1 MLGCDDILL
10 SSFVYFR
17 KFLRNLLE
25 IGLVFGSKQKCTF
38 LFFTHTQFI
47 RQNTLSNRNK
57 NKSISISS
65 DSKNGEINC
74 NNKGIRCSDNKL
86 SRVMLTLLKVIS
98 SLPHKAS
105 HFHGSFSISWTY
117 CSRSFVSV
125 PIEILFSNYKT
136 RFRTI
141 VRHHYYIILA
151 LVFKCCLFSCLDV
164 VCFFFSFWRI
174 WILFMLFNCVYW

>member
-1 MLGCDDILL
+1 MIREVFICTYIDWNFTFVLCFPSKRSKQLWALILKMLGCDDVFL
-10 SSFVYFR
+10 SSLVYFR

-47 RQNTLSNRNK
+47 RQNTLRNRNK

-74 NNKGIRCSDNKL
+74 NNKGIRCSGNKL
-86 SRVMLTLLKVIS
+86 SEIMLALLKVIS

-105 HFHGSFSISWTY
+105 HFHGFFSIRWTY
-117 CSRSFVSV
+117 CSSSFVSV
-125 PIEILFSNYKT
+125 PIEILLSNY
-136 RFRTI
+136 F
-141 VRHHYYIILA
+141 A
-151 LVFKCCLFSCLDV
+151 L
-164 VCFFFSFWRI
+164 
-174 WILFMLFNCVYW
+174 